1 MNLFGFLKP
10 RASAPVARERLQ
22 ILLAHERAVSGGSD
36 LMATLKE
43 EILAVIAK
51 HFPLEREKVQ
61 VKLDRGDAFS
71 TLEID
76 IEVPSL
82 SKAHPTPAPGN
93 GEAKLAAP

>member
-1 MNLFGFLKP
+1 MNLFSFLKP
-10 RASAPVARERLQ
+10 RPTTAPIARERLQ

-43 EILAVIAK
+43 EILAVIAR

-82 SKAHPTPAPGN
+82 SKAHPTVPN
-93 GEAKLAAP
+93 GPKLATGG

>member
-1 MNLFGFLKP
+1 MNLFGFLRP
-10 RASAPVARERLQ
+10 RPSAPVARERLQ

-43 EILAVIAK
+43 EILGVIAK

-61 VKLDRGDAFS
+61 VKLDRGDAYS
-71 TLEID
+71 MLEID

-82 SKAHPTPAPGN
+82 AAAHAAKAG
-93 GEAKLAAP
+93 GGAKLAAP